1 MYEVHDPKLENLNE
15 SWRTSGTIHVSIIM
29 IKYQIN
35 FSSQIDYPHNVSSFS
50 ITTGEFWG

>member
-1 MYEVHDPKLENLNE
+1 MHEVHDPKLENLNE